1 MKKPDGYN
9 KKEIEN
15 SLKDIKEDFLAT
27 VEKSHEIT
35 LDEVVTGKFMGW
47 FEAILRVIAPLL

>member
-1 MKKPDGYN
+1 MERSIFNN
-9 KKEIEN
+9 KI
-15 SLKDIKEDFLAT
+15 LKDIKKDFLAT